1 MNFRSTPS
9 GSPAERRPRQG
20 GFTLIEMIGVLAV
33 IMILATLVFSATV
46 RQLDQIEARK
56 EDATLARL
64 ADALT
69 RSIQRTR
76 SIPAASNWVAAV
88 ATELGADTTS
98 VGINPRNNPRV
109 MWVDPRLQIGVNG
122 GGLPYQQTISGSVVT
137 NVSGEIIPPLYPRL
151 ILISSLGPPFP
162 ASVVTGGTVATNFD
176 ALWDAPSETRP
187 SVGPWSTWG
196 GHGRDLRVQRL
207 HLGPLFVRLMLHN
220 HASPGPGRY
229 AIDGQATNTVPNTPQ
244 GVNAFFI
251 KGTVLD
257 LLTHTNTLDAR
268 QILARDCSF
277 VYNLGTWRA
286 TLFAPPPI
294 TPPVMEYLAELFYRS
309 PRNLNASGVPPTTP
323 GTVLDAMEAYMA
335 AYQTWAALGTW
346 PKGSH
351 PQYQAVRAAQ
361 AAMSQAA
368 LNLMNSPV
376 EGGCGF

>member
-1 MNFRSTPS
+1 L
-9 GSPAERRPRQG
+9 PAVARRG
-20 GFTLIEMIGVLAV
+20 DGFTLIEMVAVLAV
-33 IMILATLVFSATV
+33 IMILASLVFSVTV
-46 RQLDQIEARK
+46 RQLDQIAARK

-88 ATELGADTTS
+88 ATELGADQTS
-98 VGINPRNNPRV
+98 VGVNERNNTRIL
-109 MWVDPRLQIGVNG
+109 WVDPRLQIGVNG
-122 GGLPYQQTISGSVVT
+122 GRLPYQQTAAGSVVT
-137 NVSGEIIPPLYPRL
+137 NGSGEIIPPVNPRL
-151 ILISSLGPPFP
+151 ILLSSLGPPFP
-162 ASVVTGGTVATNFD
+162 VTVATGDLVATDFD
-176 ALWDAPSETRP
+176 ALWDAPPETLP
-187 SVGPWSTWG
+187 AVGPWSGWG
-196 GHGRDLRVQRL
+196 GLGRDLRVRRL

-229 AIDGQATNTVPNTPQ
+229 VIDGQATNIVPNTPL

-268 QILARDCSF
+268 QILARDCNF
-277 VYNLGTWRA
+277 VYNLGTWRG

-309 PRNLNASGVPPTTP
+309 PRNLNAGGTPPVTP
-323 GTVLDAMEAYMA
+323 AAVLDAMEAYMT
-335 AYQTWAALGTW
+335 AYRNWAALGTW

-351 PQYQAVRAAQ
+351 PQYQAMRAAQ
-361 AAMSQAA
+361 SAMSQAA

>member
-1 MNFRSTPS
+1 MNRPPLVPS
-9 GSPAERRPRQG
+9 LPAVARRG
-20 GFTLIEMIGVLAV
+20 DGFTLIEMVAVLAV
-33 IMILATLVFSATV
+33 IMILASLVFSVTV
-46 RQLDQIEARK
+46 RQLDQIAARK

-88 ATELGADTTS
+88 ATELGADQTS
-98 VGINPRNNPRV
+98 VGVNERNNTRIL
-109 MWVDPRLQIGVNG
+109 WVDPRLQIGVNG
-122 GGLPYQQTISGSVVT
+122 GRLPYQQTAAGSVVT
-137 NVSGEIIPPLYPRL
+137 NGSGEIIPPVNPRL
-151 ILISSLGPPFP
+151 ILLSSLGPPFP
-162 ASVVTGGTVATNFD
+162 VTVATGDLVATDFD
-176 ALWDAPSETRP
+176 ALWDAPPETLP
-187 SVGPWSTWG
+187 AVGPWSGWG
-196 GHGRDLRVQRL
+196 GLGRDLRVRRL

-229 AIDGQATNTVPNTPQ
+229 VIDGQATNIVPNTPL

-268 QILARDCSF
+268 QILARDCNF
-277 VYNLGTWRA
+277 VYNLGTWRG

-309 PRNLNASGVPPTTP
+309 PRNLNAGGTPPVTP
-323 GTVLDAMEAYMA
+323 AAVLDAMEAYMT
-335 AYQTWAALGTW
+335 AYRNWAALGTW

-351 PQYQAVRAAQ
+351 PQYQAMRAAQ
-361 AAMSQAA
+361 SAMSQAA

>member
-1 MNFRSTPS
+1 
-9 GSPAERRPRQG
+9 
-20 GFTLIEMIGVLAV
+20 MIGVLAV

-64 ADALT
+64 ADGLT

-76 SIPAASNWVAAV
+76 GIPAATNWVTAV
-88 ATELGADTTS
+88 ATELGADTAS
-98 VGINPRNNPRV
+98 VGINPRNNSRV

-122 GGLPYQQTISGSVVT
+122 GGLPYQQTITGSVVT

-162 ASVVTGGTVATNFD
+162 ASVVSGGTVATNFD
-176 ALWDAPSETRP
+176 ALWDAPPETRP
-187 SVGPWSTWG
+187 TVGPWSTWG
-196 GHGRDLRVQRL
+196 GHGRDLRVQRV

-220 HASPGPGRY
+220 HASPGPGKY
-229 AIDGQATNTVPNTPQ
+229 AIDSQATNTVPNTPV

-268 QILARDCSF
+268 QILARDCNF
-277 VYNLGTWRA
+277 VYNLGVWRG

-309 PRNLNASGVPPTTP
+309 PRNLNAGGVPPATP
-323 GTVLDAMEAYMA
+323 GSVLDAMEAYMA
-335 AYQTWAALGTW
+335 AYRTWAALGTW
-346 PKGSH
+346 PKGSD
-351 PQYQAVRAAQ
+351 PTYQALRAAQ
-361 AAMSQAA
+361 SAMSQAA
-368 LNLMNSPV
+368 LNLMNSPA